1 MVADEKRPQAKF
13 QKKRKWKLSVINP
26 LKLIFKRKRKKNI
39 SFCKRIKIKS
49 LELNKG
55 LISEDRNN
63 KATQPLT
70 IPRSYLSRLQRIC
83 SFPHLCNYISRFIK
97 QPTKSRLVAR
107 QPDNKDV
114 GF

>member
-1 MVADEKRPQAKF
+1 MSTGWSSR
-13 QKKRKWKLSVINP
+13 NP
-26 LKLIFKRKRKKNI
+26 GAFSRT
-39 SFCKRIKIKS
+39 IKIKS

-97 QPTKSRLVAR
+97 QPTKSRLVAW

>member
-1 MVADEKRPQAKF
+1 MRIILSFISVEKKGKTW
-13 QKKRKWKLSVINP
+13 KKIDPRSVINY
-26 LKLIFKRKRKKNI
+26 LKYKFSFKKE
-39 SFCKRIKIKS
+39 IKS

-83 SFPHLCNYISRFIK
+83 SFPHFCNYNSRFIE
-97 QPTKSRLVAR
+97 
-107 QPDNKDV
+107 
-114 GF
+114 